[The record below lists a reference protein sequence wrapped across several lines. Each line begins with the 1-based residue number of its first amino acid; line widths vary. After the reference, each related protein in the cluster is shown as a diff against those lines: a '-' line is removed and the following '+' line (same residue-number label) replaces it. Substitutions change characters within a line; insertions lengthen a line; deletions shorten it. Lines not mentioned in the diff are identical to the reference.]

1 MQPFP
6 GRHVRNWIATL
17 CPLTIFF
24 EAQLDLFQNSPLD
37 MDLCKINSANPT
49 GKLKPCPCLLCLYS
63 SLPWAPLPPQGLVM
77 TLTSNLEVFLNGFWS
92 NRRSADIPPS
102 ESLLVLCLKDEG
114 GKKNMENTR
123 NYVIKIFLL
132 E

>member
-49 GKLKPCPCLLCLYS
+49 GKLKPSMFALSLLIPALGS
-63 SLPWAPLPPQGLVM
+63 LPPQGLVM
-77 TLTSNLEVFLNGFWS
+77 TLTSNLDVFLNGFWS

-114 GKKNMENTR
+114 GKKKKENTR

>member
-1 MQPFP
+1 MF
-6 GRHVRNWIATL
+6 AL
-17 CPLTIFF
+17 
-24 EAQLDLFQNSPLD
+24 S
-37 MDLCKINSANPT
+37 
-49 GKLKPCPCLLCLYS
+49 LLIPALGS
-63 SLPWAPLPPQGLVM
+63 LPPQGLVM

>member
-1 MQPFP
+1 MF
-6 GRHVRNWIATL
+6 AL
-17 CPLTIFF
+17 
-24 EAQLDLFQNSPLD
+24 S
-37 MDLCKINSANPT
+37 
-49 GKLKPCPCLLCLYS
+49 LLIPALGS
-63 SLPWAPLPPQGLVM
+63 LPPQGLVM

-114 GKKNMENTR
+114 GEKNMENTR